1 MLGSVAAVAP
11 EVAAQMTE
19 NDAMPSLLGT
29 AVSVTGRPEDEQPA
43 VRAFLEYEDGKKD
56 NIEVAAGALARL
68 AVPHGRRALLSLY
81 PAPGV
86 DVGLGPGQQARASEP
101 VEGGALGLIIDARGR
116 PLDLPTSTLERMARL
131 REWRKAIGIG
141 GAR

>member
-1 MLGSVAAVAP
+1 MLGSVAAVAAD
-11 EVAAQMTE
+11 VAAQMTE
-19 NDAMPSLLGT
+19 NDAMPALLGT
-29 AVSVTGRPEDEQPA
+29 AVSAVGRPTDAQPA

-56 NIEVAAGALARL
+56 SIEVVAGALARL
-68 AVPHGRRALLSLY
+68 PVPRGRRALLSLF

-116 PLDLPTSTLERMARL
+116 PLELPHGSLERIARL
-131 REWRKAIGIG
+131 REWRSALGIG
-141 GAR
+141 GTR